1 MQIIEQH
8 QQEKLVGVLVY
19 IVRYSIWRKYF
30 VMSRDEKLRWANII
44 AKVVLTIILVILTI
58 VLMGKGF

>member
-1 MQIIEQH
+1 MIKQH
-8 QQEKLVGVLVY
+8 QQEKLVGVVLY

-44 AKVVLTIILVILTI
+44 AKVVLTIILVTLTI
-58 VLMGKGF
+58 VLTVKDF